1 MVFAGAYK
9 FAIVTPSSFML
20 HLKEIALPGIIV
32 VRAAPSGIVTL
43 LESSR
48 MQIATPSD
56 ISSVFA
62 WLR

>member
-20 HLKEIALPGIIV
+20 HLMDISLPCIIV
-32 VRAAPSGIVTL
+32 VRVALSGIVTL
-43 LESSR
+43 LESAR
-48 MQIATPSD
+48 MQIATPAVM
-56 ISSVFA
+56 SSVFA